1 MLTLFLIPYSFENMS
16 LYRYSE
22 GKVNKLKDT
31 KMRLTNETDSKLTD
45 KWKTR
50 NQFQLIALPNG
61 ISDYINIQNL
71 SVKYY

>member
-31 KMRLTNETDSKLTD
+31 KMRLANETDSKLTL
-45 KWKTR
+45 K
-50 NQFQLIALPNG
+50 
-61 ISDYINIQNL
+61 NL
-71 SVKYY
+71 RQMKNS